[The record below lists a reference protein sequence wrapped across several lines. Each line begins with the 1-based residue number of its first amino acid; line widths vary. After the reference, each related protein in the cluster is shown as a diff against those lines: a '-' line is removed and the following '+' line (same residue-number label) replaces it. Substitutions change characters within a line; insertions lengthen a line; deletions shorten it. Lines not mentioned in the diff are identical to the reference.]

1 MGTVPENKGT
11 ACMSG
16 KGHKIKNNQ
25 RKKVYLSVPRLRTTG
40 DNVMEPEA
48 VLRGGGR
55 FSEKSGISP
64 ALVGSRTSPWVVAR
78 VGVRGGKLWVWCE
91 GDGGGMPGDGGA
103 MRPSAVRDDARRSP
117 GTKPNIRRKRDERAG
132 CGRCATE
139 VGKEAAEGEL
149 IASRGPG
156 VALGVKHY
164 WGGRGEV
171 RGLTGCGKRV
181 VVRA

>member
-1 MGTVPENKGT
+1 
-11 ACMSG
+11 
-16 KGHKIKNNQ
+16 
-25 RKKVYLSVPRLRTTG
+25 
-40 DNVMEPEA
+40 MEPEA

-64 ALVGSRTSPWVVAR
+64 ALVGSRTSPWDVAR